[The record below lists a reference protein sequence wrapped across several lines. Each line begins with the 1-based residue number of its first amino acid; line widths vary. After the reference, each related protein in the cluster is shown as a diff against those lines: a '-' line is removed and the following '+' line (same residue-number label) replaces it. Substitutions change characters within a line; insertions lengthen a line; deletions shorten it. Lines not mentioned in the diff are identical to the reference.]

1 MPPSSPSSIDLIG
14 QVLDLLREAPPPVT
28 DVPSAGAMDPWRDRI
43 DAMDRAIIHL
53 LNERAV
59 CALEIGHIKKEL
71 GIPVYVPSREE
82 EVLNNVMRSNPG
94 PLADLAVRRLYER
107 IIDETRSLERG
118 TYQEPPPPPSPPDP
132 ED

>member
-1 MPPSSPSSIDLIG
+1 MPPSRPTSVDIVCE
-14 QVLDLLREAPPPVT
+14 VLDLLRDDPPPT
-28 DVPSAGAMDPWRDRI
+28 PPDPSLASMDPWRDRI

-59 CALEIGHIKKEL
+59 CALEIGHIKKIL
-71 GIPVYVPSREE
+71 GFPVYVPSREE
-82 EVLNNVMRSNPG
+82 EVLDNVMQSNPG

-118 TYQEPPPPPSPPDP
+118 TFQEQTPVEPPLDPPV
-132 ED
+132 

>member
-1 MPPSSPSSIDLIG
+1 MPPLKALSVDIVC
-14 QVLDLLREAPPPVT
+14 QVLDLLRDEPPPT
-28 DVPSAGAMDPWRDRI
+28 PPEPSLDAIDPWRVRI

-59 CALEIGHIKKEL
+59 CALEIGHIKKHL

-82 EVLNNVMRSNPG
+82 EVLQNVMQANPG
-94 PLADLAVRRLYER
+94 PLADPAVRRLYER

-118 TYQEPPPPPSPPDP
+118 TYQEPITGSPGTDP
-132 ED
+132 AD